1 MWPFTLLVL
10 LSVAHCFINVLSCVL
25 CLPLPR
31 RSGAGGSQTFRKSRS
46 YRMEMHDSS
55 KHTEVMHARGASV
68 NRPCAYLCLLVFW
81 CHYFVYAHVFFSAL
95 ECSLLL
101 YALVF
106 YCMLVGSVG
115 CQILK
120 PPSTGICESRN
131 QNYYC
136 SRHLDFLQCETCKL
150 CLYSGSKNGM
160 TSSRRIMFQAI
171 CLCTPLGILDLI
183 LLLPFAY
190 YVYIACKEINF

>member
-120 PPSTGICESRN
+120 PPPLEFANREIKIIIVADILIFCN
-131 QNYYC
+131 VKHANYVC
-136 SRHLDFLQCETCKL
+136 IVEAKT
-150 CLYSGSKNGM
+150 
-160 TSSRRIMFQAI
+160 
-171 CLCTPLGILDLI
+171 
-183 LLLPFAY
+183 
-190 YVYIACKEINF
+190 V